1 MIWRA
6 PSPKRLWTPRNKI
19 KKMNCGG
26 GAEGSLAVSHFGE
39 LGRENHMI
47 TLLSRIFIKN
57 HDQAEDQGVRRAY
70 GMLCSIVGIGLN
82 VLLFMGKYLAGVLSG
97 SIAITADAFNNLSDA
112 GSSFITLVGFR
123 FSGMK
128 PDADHPFGHGRF
140 EYISGFGVSMV
151 IMLMGF
157 ELLKT
162 SIEKIRTPEP
172 VEAGVLP
179 VVILC
184 VSICVKLYMSYYN
197 RKIGTRIDSEA
208 MKATAMDSLS
218 DSVATLAV
226 LFSMIVAHFTGYNI
240 DGWCGCIVAC
250 FVLYAGYS
258 AAGIR

>member
-1 MIWRA
+1 M
-6 PSPKRLWTPRNKI
+6 
-19 KKMNCGG
+19 
-26 GAEGSLAVSHFGE
+26 
-39 LGRENHMI
+39 
-47 TLLSRIFIKN
+47 
-57 HDQAEDQGVRRAY
+57 
-70 GMLCSIVGIGLN
+70 
-82 VLLFMGKYLAGVLSG
+82 LLFMGKYLAGVLSG

-179 VVILC
+179 VLILC

-197 RKIGTRIDSEA
+197 RKIGTMID
-208 MKATAMDSLS
+208 
-218 DSVATLAV
+218 
-226 LFSMIVAHFTGYNI
+226 
-240 DGWCGCIVAC
+240 
-250 FVLYAGYS
+250 
-258 AAGIR
+258 